1 MGLVPLVYNVNMTLT
16 KNIFFGIVYTFYY
29 LKHIDSLYLL
39 ILASSG
45 PFLVITKKYEHL
57 ILETLEWAKSAK
69 NGKFLHGGD
78 TAPCAH
84 FLNLDVGI
92 DFFLNLGLHFFCVF
106 GSAFLKK
113 MVFI

>member
-1 MGLVPLVYNVNMTLT
+1 MTLT

-45 PFLVITKKYEHL
+45 PFLVITKNYDHL

-78 TAPCAH
+78 AAPCAH
-84 FLNLDVGI
+84 FQNLDVGI
-92 DFFLNLGLHFFCVF
+92 DCFFKFRL
-106 GSAFLKK
+106 
-113 MVFI
+113 